1 VIGRLANAIGYQLVW
16 LMSVAGAAHGMPR
29 VGPLAAI
36 GFVLAM
42 FAFGGASRDDL
53 RLIPLVLLLGLFVDS
68 AWIMLGWINFSAPS
82 PSTRFAPEWILGIWL
97 AFAMTLNHSLAF
109 LKRRPAIA
117 ALLGAVGGPLAYWS
131 AARGF
136 GVVHFDAPLS
146 IVLPCLA
153 IAWAATLPLLLRIA
167 DHRTTAKIIEALP

>member
-1 VIGRLANAIGYQLVW
+1 VIGKLANAIGYQLVW
-16 LMSVAGAAHGMPR
+16 LISVAGAAHGMPR

-42 FAFGGASRDDL
+42 FAFGGGSRDDL
-53 RLIPLVLLLGLFVDS
+53 RLIPLVLLVGLFVDS
-68 AWIMLGWINFSAPS
+68 GWILCGWIDFAAPW
-82 PSTRFAPEWILGIWL
+82 PSTRFAPGWMLGIWL

-109 LKRRPAIA
+109 LKRRHALA

-146 IVLPCLA
+146 IVMPSLA
-153 IAWAATLPLLLRIA
+153 IAWAALIPLLLHVA
-167 DHRTTAKIIEALP
+167 DYRTTTKTMEARP